1 VEIPKAAAKS
11 CKQDQYGNEN
21 DTALQRLS
29 TNGLGGLRES
39 GRPRIIQNSDKL
51 LLQI

>member
-21 DTALQRLS
+21 DTALHVYRPMAYD
-29 TNGLGGLRES
+29 GLRES
-39 GRPRIIQNSDKL
+39 GRPGIFENSNKL
-51 LLQI
+51 LYQI